1 MRSATSRPCKP
12 QSPSTGGVGY
22 LLKDRVADVS
32 DLVDGIAGVAAGGTV
47 LDLGVVAGTL
57 NATRHAGIL
66 PALTAR
72 EHDVLA
78 LMPEGR
84 SSSASAD
91 QLVVTQVTAG

>member
-1 MRSATSRPCKP
+1 
-12 QSPSTGGVGY
+12 
-22 LLKDRVADVS
+22 VANVS
-32 DLVDGIAGVAAGGTV
+32 DFIDGIAGVATGGTA
-47 LDLGVVAGTL
+47 LDLEVVTGTL
-57 NATRHAGIL
+57 NATRHAGTL

-84 SSSASAD
+84 SSSAIAD

>member
-1 MRSATSRPCKP
+1 
-12 QSPSTGGVGY
+12 
-22 LLKDRVADVS
+22 VANVS
-32 DLVDGIAGVAAGGTV
+32 ESIDAIAGVAAGGAA
-47 LDLGVVAGTL
+47 LDPEAVTGML
-57 NATRHAGIL
+57 NATRHAGTL

-84 SSSASAD
+84 SGSAIAG